1 LGCEGGEWLTK
12 SVGESMR
19 QRNLSRIGK
28 EQGAYQVVSSS
39 MVRLAFKRGAET
51 QSGYFCHYKFVV
63 LIVPLYLG
71 VCVLSCICLVQVAV
85 VLLWCYLPFI
95 SVCGKA
101 TQPSRHTQTRPLKP
115 TESALHPFLEQFVG
129 LTFWQQKKRN
139 ARTQA
144 MPLQS

>member
-63 LIVPLYLG
+63 LIVPTVISG
-71 VCVLSCICLVQVAV
+71 SVCFVLHLPCPSSRGFVV
-85 VLLWCYLPFI
+85 VL
-95 SVCGKA
+95 
-101 TQPSRHTQTRPLKP
+101 P
-115 TESALHPFLEQFVG
+115 TVHFSL
-129 LTFWQQKKRN
+129 R
-139 ARTQA
+139 
-144 MPLQS
+144 